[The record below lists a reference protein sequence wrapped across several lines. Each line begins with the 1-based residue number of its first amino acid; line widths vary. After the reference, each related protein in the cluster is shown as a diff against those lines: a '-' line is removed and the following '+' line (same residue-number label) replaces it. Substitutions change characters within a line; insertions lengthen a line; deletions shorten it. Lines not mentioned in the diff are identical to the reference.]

1 MAALCVISQ
10 WAWLN
15 IVVAGLCILAG
26 FIFYFSLP
34 QLKGQLFFDDLAI
47 VRLEAAESSVAG
59 KLMPTCYVFPF
70 VIMLNIAI
78 DNQPSKRL
86 WIFSDA
92 ISDRGFRRL
101 ARIVHLN
108 QL

>member
-1 MAALCVISQ
+1 MSQ

-15 IVVAGLCILAG
+15 IAVAGLCILAG

-34 QLKGQLFFDDLAI
+34 QLEGRLFFDDLAI
-47 VRLEAAESSVAG
+47 VRLEAKELSIAG
-59 KLMPTCYVFPF
+59 KLIPTCYVFPF
-70 VIMLNIAI
+70 AIMLNIAI
-78 DNQPSKRL
+78 DNQPNKRL